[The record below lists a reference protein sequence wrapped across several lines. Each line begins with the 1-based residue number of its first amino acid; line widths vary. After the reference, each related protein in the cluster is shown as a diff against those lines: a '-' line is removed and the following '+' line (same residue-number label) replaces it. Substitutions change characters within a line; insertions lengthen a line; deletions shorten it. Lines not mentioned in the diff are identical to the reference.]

1 MRKGRGENRKRIF
14 GYILIVIMFGSVFT
28 FIFFGFRGGGST
40 GKIEYNGFGFI
51 NRGDH
56 WSTTVDGRPA
66 FFTYFPDDLGFIFV
80 NLDVIITLRNVVQID
95 VTSNFNDT
103 AAQAISLAAFNMDLT
118 LNNFNVFIRQGFT
131 TEQQNF
137 QVIKCEDASR
147 FVPVIYFK
155 SSNVTKVN
163 LEDNCIIVEAS
174 TPQDFERVKDR
185 LVYGILGII

>member
-1 MRKGRGENRKRIF
+1 MRKGTGENRKKIM
-14 GYILIVIMFGSVFT
+14 GIVMGIVMFGSLFT
-28 FIFFGFRGGGST
+28 FIFFGFGGRSA
-40 GKIEYNGFGFI
+40 GKITYNGFEFI

-56 WSTTVDGRPA
+56 WSTTIDGRPA

-80 NLDVIITLRNVVQID
+80 NLDVINSLRNVVQID
-95 VTSNFNDT
+95 ITSDFNDT
-103 AAQAISLAAFNMDLT
+103 FSQSISLAEYNMGLT

-137 QVIKCEDASR
+137 PVITCEDASN
-147 FVPVIYFK
+147 FVPVVYFK

-163 LEDNCIIVEAS
+163 LNNSCVIVEAL
-174 TPQDFERVKDR
+174 TPQDFERIKDR